1 MNPSIADGKKIINSK
16 VKHREF
22 YRPFGASI
30 LEEKSRDYFNFIYDS
45 PYMLYVM
52 ELIDKQSFA
61 PITHADGTCRAQT
74 VSQDHTY
81 YYELIEEFEK
91 LTGVPMVLNT
101 SLNVGG
107 KPICGHVSNAMEILS
122 LTDMDSLVVGDN
134 IYE

>member
-22 YRPFGASI
+22 YRPFGASV

>member
-1 MNPSIADGKKIINSK
+1 
-16 VKHREF
+16 
-22 YRPFGASI
+22 
-30 LEEKSRDYFNFIYDS
+30 
-45 PYMLYVM
+45 M

-134 IYE
+134 IYD